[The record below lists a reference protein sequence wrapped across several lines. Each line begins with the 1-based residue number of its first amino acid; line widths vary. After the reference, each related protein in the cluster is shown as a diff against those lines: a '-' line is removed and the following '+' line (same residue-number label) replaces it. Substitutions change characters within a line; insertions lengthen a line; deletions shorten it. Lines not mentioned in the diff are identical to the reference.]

1 MCFLISWTF
10 IKWTNIVTQ
19 TCEADKGLTAAVT
32 ASKCPYRPIAHFM
45 YKRSPVSAL
54 GAAEH
59 TSCTRQYLQEI
70 IRFGV

>member
-10 IKWTNIVTQ
+10 NKRTNIVIQ
-19 TCEADKGLTAAVT
+19 TYEANEGLTVAIV
-32 ASKCPYRPIAHFM
+32 ASKHSYRPTAHFM

-59 TSCTRQYLQEI
+59 TSCSRQYL
-70 IRFGV
+70 